1 MISIKTKD
9 FQEVANKILFAA
21 DLDTNAANLEV
32 IAKETTLFLN
42 VTNKEYYVSIK
53 FPIDEPTTF
62 AATVDASLFLSFRR
76 ASRSA

>member
-42 VTNKEYYVSIK
+42 VTNGEYMLYVIG
-53 FPIDEPTTF
+53 
-62 AATVDASLFLSFRR
+62 
-76 ASRSA
+76 